1 MVQSNMNDKL
11 PVMLVMADTTEKLK
25 EVFDLMTNEKGI
37 KEFYTNKLT
46 NIITSRYT
54 FIIKL
59 NDTTVGLINL
69 VREEDDNNFL
79 FLDIGIKEE
88 YRNKGIATE
97 MMKFISTIPI
107 KEYVLVKSN
116 NIYVNKALKELGC
129 NKVYEHDFHNI
140 YLLQNN
146 KYKQF
151 IENNVIEKLA
161 KHFNPTKYYS
171 I

>member
-1 MVQSNMNDKL
+1 MLSNMKEQL
-11 PVMLVMADTTEKLK
+11 PVTLTMADTTEKRQ
-25 EVFDLMTNEKGI
+25 EVFDMMLNSPGI

-59 NDTTVGLINL
+59 DDTTVGLINL
-69 VREEDDNNFL
+69 VREEDNNDFL

-97 MMKFISTIPI
+97 MMKFISIIPI
-107 KEYVLVKSN
+107 KEYVVVKSN
-116 NIYVNKALKELGC
+116 NIYVNKALKKIGC
-129 NKVYEHDFHNI
+129 NKVYEHNFHNI
-140 YLLQNN
+140 YLLQ
-146 KYKQF
+146 KDRYKQF
-151 IENNVIEKLA
+151 IENNVTEKLA
-161 KHFNPTKYYS
+161 KHFNPTKYYP